1 MVRHSTG
8 PATQALATV
17 QPGTKLPDFSL
28 ENQYGERVTSQDLST
43 GRSIIVF
50 YPWAFSRVC
59 GGELA
64 ELQQHLPE
72 FRDANVRLVAISVDH
87 KFALRTYAEQEGFE
101 FELLADFWPHGHVAE
116 LFDAFDA
123 ERGVARRVTIHVHNG
138 VITDRFASGISEPR
152 KLDQY
157 RQILSQRDI
166 F

>member
-1 MVRHSTG
+1 M
-8 PATQALATV
+8 
-17 QPGTKLPDFSL
+17 
-28 ENQYGERVTSQDLST
+28 
-43 GRSIIVF
+43 F

-101 FELLADFWPHGHVAE
+101 FELLADFWPHGQVAE

-123 ERGVARRVTIHVHNG
+123 ERGVAQRVTVHVQDGIITHRFSS
-138 VITDRFASGISEPR
+138 VISQPR
-152 KLDQY
+152 KFEAY
-157 RQILSQRDI
+157 RSLIVDRS
-166 F
+166 

>member
-1 MVRHSTG
+1 MVRHSPG
-8 PATQALATV
+8 PATQALTPV
-17 QPGTKLPDFSL
+17 QPGTKLPSFSL

-87 KFALRTYAEQEGFE
+87 KFALRTYAEQEGFG

-123 ERGVARRVTIHVHNG
+123 ERGVARRVTVSVNDG
-138 VITDRFASGISEPR
+138 VIQTRFESPLSEPR
-152 KLDQY
+152 DFQAY
-157 RQILSQRDI
+157 RTAIADP

>member
-1 MVRHSTG
+1 MVRHSPG
-8 PATQALATV
+8 SATQALTPL

-72 FRDANVRLVAISVDH
+72 FRDADVRLVAISVDH
-87 KFALRTYAEQEGFE
+87 KFALRTYAEQEGFG
-101 FELLADFWPHGHVAE
+101 FELLADFWPHGQVAE

-123 ERGVARRVTIHVHNG
+123 ERGVARRVTVSVKDG
-138 VITDRFASGISEPR
+138 VIQSRFESPLSDPR
-152 KLDQY
+152 DFQAY
-157 RQILSQRDI
+157 RTAIADPS
-166 F
+166 

>member
-8 PATQALATV
+8 PATQALTPV
-17 QPGTKLPDFSL
+17 RPGAKLPDFSL

-43 GRSIIVF
+43 GRSVIVF

-87 KFALRTYAEQEGFE
+87 KFALRTYAEQEGFG

-123 ERGVARRVTIHVHNG
+123 ERGVARRVTVSVKDG
-138 VITDRFASGISEPR
+138 VIQTRFESPLSEPR
-152 KLDQY
+152 EFQAY
-157 RQILSQRDI
+157 RTAIADPS
-166 F
+166 

>member
-1 MVRHSTG
+1 MVRHSPGST
-8 PATQALATV
+8 TQALTPV
-17 QPGTKLPDFSL
+17 QPGTKLPNFSL
-28 ENQYGERVTSQDLST
+28 ENQYGERVTNQDLST

-87 KFALRTYAEQEGFE
+87 KFALRTYAEQEGFG

-116 LFDAFDA
+116 IFDAFDA
-123 ERGVARRVTIHVHNG
+123 ERGVARRVTVSVKDG
-138 VITDRFASGISEPR
+138 VIQTRFESPLSEPR
-152 KLDQY
+152 EFQAY
-157 RQILSQRDI
+157 RTAIADPS
-166 F
+166 

>member
-1 MVRHSTG
+1 
-8 PATQALATV
+8 V
-17 QPGTKLPDFSL
+17 QPGAKLPNFSL

-87 KFALRTYAEQEGFE
+87 KFALRTYAEQEGFG
-101 FELLADFWPHGHVAE
+101 FELLADFWPHGQVAE

-123 ERGVARRVTIHVHNG
+123 ERGVARRVTVQVQDGTVTH
-138 VITDRFASGISEPR
+138 RFSSDISEPR
-152 KLDQY
+152 EFVSY
-157 RQILSQRDI
+157 RSLLNQ
-166 F
+166 

>member
-1 MVRHSTG
+1 MVRHSPG
-8 PATQALATV
+8 SATQELAPV
-17 QPGTKLPDFSL
+17 QPGAKLPNFSL

-72 FRDANVRLVAISVDH
+72 FRDADVRLVAISVDH

-101 FELLADFWPHGHVAE
+101 FELLADFWPHGQVAE

-123 ERGVARRVTIHVHNG
+123 ERGVARRVTVSVMGG
-138 VITDRFASGISEPR
+138 VIQSRFESPLSDPRDFQAYRTAIADAS
-152 KLDQY
+152 
-157 RQILSQRDI
+157 
-166 F
+166 